1 MSRLFSTRSG
11 KLIVIVILL
20 ASLGLIIVQV
30 QHVQNLLQ
38 NAQTPLTPPVTSPE
52 GKKNPISWSSPQV
65 SLMADDFYIMAD
77 GKKFL
82 GNAADIQVHSDPGS
96 MAYTTL
102 EVTWFEG
109 GVEMRINIYFDHRE
123 GDFWKVS
130 EIRTY
135 NGQTPGDWIY
145 YKTIDGDSFLGNE
158 LGSPLILPRLDLG
171 SDSSNSYN
179 AYSGTVYFENLK
191 LWPFLTYAVES
202 GSTPTPLP
210 ASPTPTLT
218 PIPPTATLT
227 PTRIPTPTKKLALT
241 RTPTPKPDRVKP
253 RVQFIFPLNGVS
265 LKKGK
270 AVSMQVYASDNK
282 GVVSVTLYV
291 NSLKICTDTT
301 ALGSLYS
308 CSWTVPNTT
317 GSYTLKAIAADA
329 GGNTASSTI
338 KVSSK

>member
-11 KLIVIVILL
+11 KLIVVVILL

-38 NAQTPLTPPVTSPE
+38 NAQTPLTPPITSPE

-65 SLMADDFYIMAD
+65 SLIADDFYIMAD

-158 LGSPLILPRLDLG
+158 FGLPLILPRLNLT
-171 SDSSNSYN
+171 SDSSNPDN
-179 AYSGTVYFENLK
+179 LYSGTVYFENLR

-202 GSTPTPLP
+202 NATPTFVPS
-210 ASPTPTLT
+210 SPTPTFA
-218 PIPPTATLT
+218 PPTRTPT
-227 PTRIPTPTKKLALT
+227 PTRIPTPTKKLAPT
-241 RTPTPKPDRVKP
+241 HTPTPKPDRVKP
-253 RVQFIFPLNGVS
+253 RVQFIFPLNGITI
-265 LKKGK
+265 LKGK
-270 AVSMQVYASDNK
+270 TTFMQVFASDQS
-282 GVVSVTLYV
+282 GVANVTFFV
-291 NSLKICTDTT
+291 NNVKKCTDTT
-301 ALGSLYS
+301 SFYS
-308 CSWTVPNTT
+308 CSWSVPSAAEIT
-317 GSYTLKAIAADA
+317 YTLKATAADRR
-329 GGNTASSTI
+329 GNVASSTI
-338 KVSSK
+338 NVKSK